1 MTDNFV
7 GFAQSPKPDP
17 LRQIRTAGF
26 ELDSNGEIKFA
37 IQLISTEAGLSSW
50 LGKLAKFDF
59 RQGAKL
65 KYGEQDFGA
74 TFALIQ
80 IPKRFVIVAE
90 TLGEVDIK
98 FREHKRGYQ
107 LTLSVKR
114 AMLAEELQ
122 QWEQDVARIEQ
133 VFRGVANGQP

>member
-7 GFAQSPKPDP
+7 GFAQSPKLDP
-17 LRQIRTAGF
+17 LREVVAKTIEFSA
-26 ELDSNGEIKFA
+26 SSEIKLA

-65 KYGEQDFGA
+65 KYGEEGHGA

-80 IPKRFVIVAE
+80 IPKRFVVVAE
-90 TLGEVDIK
+90 TLGEVD
-98 FREHKRGYQ
+98 FRFKEQKTSYQ
-107 LTLSVKR
+107 LSISVKR
-114 AMLAEELQ
+114 ALLASEREA
-122 QWEQDVARIEQ
+122 WEQDVAKLEQ
-133 VFRGVANGQP
+133 VFRGIANG

>member
-17 LRQIRTAGF
+17 LREVQTANFEFESKGDIR
-26 ELDSNGEIKFA
+26 LA
-37 IQLISTEAGLSSW
+37 IQLLSTEAGLSSW

-65 KYGEQDFGA
+65 RYSDELHGA

-80 IPKRFVIVAE
+80 IPKRFVVVAE

-98 FREHKRGYQ
+98 IKEQKSGYSLS
-107 LTLSVKR
+107 LTVKR
-114 AMLAEELQ
+114 ALLPEELESWQ
-122 QWEQDVARIEQ
+122 QDVARIAQ
-133 VFRGVANGQP
+133 VFSGVANG

>member
-17 LRQIRTAGF
+17 LRQVQSASFDF
-26 ELDSNGEIKFA
+26 ESQGEIKAA

-65 KYGEQDFGA
+65 KYGEQAHGA

-90 TLGEVDIK
+90 TLGEIDIK
-98 FREHKRGYQ
+98 FREQKSGYQ
-107 LTLSVKR
+107 LSVSVKR
-114 AMLAEELQ
+114 ALLPEEQL
-122 QWEQDVARIEQ
+122 QWEQDVAKIAE
-133 VFRGVANGQP
+133 VFGGVANG

>member
-17 LRQIRTAGF
+17 LREVQTANFEFESKGDIR
-26 ELDSNGEIKFA
+26 LA
-37 IQLISTEAGLSSW
+37 IQLLSTEAGLSSW

-65 KYGEQDFGA
+65 RYSDESHGA

-80 IPKRFVIVAE
+80 IPKRFVVVAE

-98 FREHKRGYQ
+98 IKEQKSGY
-107 LTLSVKR
+107 LLSLSVKR
-114 AMLAEELQ
+114 ALLPEELEIWQ
-122 QWEQDVARIEQ
+122 QDVARIAA
-133 VFRGVANGQP
+133 VFSGVANG

>member
-7 GFAQSPKPDP
+7 GFAQSPKLDP
-17 LRQIRTAGF
+17 QREVVSKTMEF
-26 ELDSNGEIKFA
+26 SSHSEIKFA

-65 KYGEQDFGA
+65 KYGEEGHGA

-80 IPKRFVIVAE
+80 IPKRFVVVAE
-90 TLGEVDIK
+90 TLGEVDIR
-98 FREHKRGYQ
+98 FREQKTSYR
-107 LTLSVKR
+107 LSITVKK
-114 AMLAEELQ
+114 ALLALEREAWEL
-122 QWEQDVARIEQ
+122 DVAKIEQ
-133 VFRGVANGQP
+133 VFGGVANG

>member
-17 LRQIRTAGF
+17 LREVQTANFEFESKGDIR
-26 ELDSNGEIKFA
+26 LA
-37 IQLISTEAGLSSW
+37 IQLLSTEAGLSSW

-59 RQGAKL
+59 SQGAKL
-65 KYGEQDFGA
+65 RYSDELHGA

-80 IPKRFVIVAE
+80 IPKRFVVVAE

-98 FREHKRGYQ
+98 IKEQKSGYSLS
-107 LTLSVKR
+107 LTVKR
-114 AMLAEELQ
+114 ALLSDELESWQ
-122 QWEQDVARIEQ
+122 QDVARIAQ
-133 VFRGVANGQP
+133 VFSGVANG

>member
-7 GFAQSPKPDP
+7 GFAQSPKLDP
-17 LRQIRTAGF
+17 LRDVVSKTMEF
-26 ELDSNGEIKFA
+26 SSSSEIKFV

-65 KYGEQDFGA
+65 KYGEEGHGA

-80 IPKRFVIVAE
+80 IPKRFVVVAE
-90 TLGEVDIK
+90 TLGEVDIR
-98 FREHKRGYQ
+98 FREQKASYQ
-107 LTLSVKR
+107 LSITVKR
-114 AMLAEELQ
+114 ALLASEREA
-122 QWEQDVARIEQ
+122 WEQDVARLEQ
-133 VFRGVANGQP
+133 VFGGVVNG

>member
-7 GFAQSPKPDP
+7 GFAQSPKLDP
-17 LRQIRTAGF
+17 QREVVSKTMEFSSSA
-26 ELDSNGEIKFA
+26 EIKFA

-65 KYGEQDFGA
+65 KYGEEGHGA

-80 IPKRFVIVAE
+80 IPKRFVVVAE
-90 TLGEVDIK
+90 TLGEVDIR
-98 FREHKRGYQ
+98 FREQKTSYE
-107 LTLSVKR
+107 LSITVKK
-114 AMLAEELQ
+114 ALLASEREAWEL
-122 QWEQDVARIEQ
+122 DVAKIEQ
-133 VFRGVANGQP
+133 VFGGVANG

>member
-7 GFAQSPKPDP
+7 GFAQSPKLDP
-17 LRQIRTAGF
+17 QREVVSKTMEF
-26 ELDSNGEIKFA
+26 SSHSEIKLA

-65 KYGEQDFGA
+65 KYGEEGHGA

-80 IPKRFVIVAE
+80 IPKRFVVVAE
-90 TLGEVDIK
+90 TLGEVDIR
-98 FREHKRGYQ
+98 FREQKTSYE
-107 LTLSVKR
+107 LSITVKK
-114 AMLAEELQ
+114 ALLALEREAWEL
-122 QWEQDVARIEQ
+122 DVAKIEQ
-133 VFRGVANGQP
+133 VFGGVANG

>member
-17 LRQIRTAGF
+17 LRQVQSASFDF
-26 ELDSNGEIKFA
+26 ESQGEIKAA

-65 KYGEQDFGA
+65 KYGEQAHGA

-90 TLGEVDIK
+90 TIGEIDIK
-98 FREHKRGYQ
+98 FREQKSGYQ
-107 LTLSVKR
+107 LSVTVKR
-114 AMLAEELQ
+114 ALLPEEQL
-122 QWEQDVARIEQ
+122 QWEQDVAKIAE
-133 VFRGVANGQP
+133 VFGGVANG

>member
-1 MTDNFV
+1 MSDNFV

-17 LRQIRTAGF
+17 LREVQTASF
-26 ELDSNGEIKFA
+26 EFESQGEIKTA

-65 KYGEQDFGA
+65 KYGELAHGA

-98 FREHKRGYQ
+98 FREQKSGYQ
-107 LTLSVKR
+107 VLVTVKR
-114 AMLAEELQ
+114 ALLPEERV
-122 QWEQDVARIEQ
+122 QWQHDVAQIGQ
-133 VFRGVANGQP
+133 VFGGVAHG

>member
-17 LRQIRTAGF
+17 LREVASKSF
-26 ELDSNGEIKFA
+26 EFASSAEIKFA
-37 IQLISTEAGLSSW
+37 IQMISTEAGLSSW

-65 KYGEQDFGA
+65 KYGEEGFGA

-80 IPKRFVIVAE
+80 IPKRFVVVAE
-90 TLGEVDIK
+90 TLGEVDIRFK
-98 FREHKRGYQ
+98 ENKTGYQ
-107 LTLSVKR
+107 LTITVKKALLSSER
-114 AMLAEELQ
+114 EAWDQDLAK
-122 QWEQDVARIEQ
+122 IEQ
-133 VFRGVANGQP
+133 VFRGVANG

>member
-17 LRQIRTAGF
+17 LREVQTANFEFESKGDIR
-26 ELDSNGEIKFA
+26 IA
-37 IQLISTEAGLSSW
+37 IQLLSTEAGLSSW

-65 KYGEQDFGA
+65 RYSDELHGA

-80 IPKRFVIVAE
+80 IPKRFVVVAE

-98 FREHKRGYQ
+98 IKEQKSGYSLS
-107 LTLSVKR
+107 LTVKR
-114 AMLAEELQ
+114 ALLSDELESWQ
-122 QWEQDVARIEQ
+122 QDVARIAQ
-133 VFRGVANGQP
+133 VFSGVANG

>member
-17 LRQIRTAGF
+17 LREVQTANFEFESKGDIR
-26 ELDSNGEIKFA
+26 LA
-37 IQLISTEAGLSSW
+37 IQLLSTEAGLSSW

-65 KYGEQDFGA
+65 RYSDELHGA

-80 IPKRFVIVAE
+80 IPKRFVVVAE

-98 FREHKRGYQ
+98 IKEQKFGYSLS
-107 LTLSVKR
+107 LTVKR
-114 AMLAEELQ
+114 ALLPEELESWQ
-122 QWEQDVARIEQ
+122 QDVARIAQ
-133 VFRGVANGQP
+133 AFSGVANG